1 MLMRRLISGFTMIE
15 LLIGIVVLA
24 LLLGLG
30 APSFMVWM
38 QNAQIRN
45 AADAVLN
52 GMQLARTEAIRRN
65 KPVQFSL
72 RIQSGWD
79 VTIVNPSADDK
90 VQVCPTSS
98 NPCVVQTRTRN
109 EGSANVNVA
118 ATPGGSYAVTFDAMG
133 GPTSNP
139 DGSLTITSL
148 DFASSVSTDAPRPL
162 RIVVSLSGTIRMCD
176 PNATAGDPR
185 GCS

>member
-1 MLMRRLISGFTMIE
+1 MRPLIRGFTMIE
-15 LLIGIVVLA
+15 LLIGILVLA

-45 AADAVLN
+45 AADAALY

-65 KPVQFSL
+65 KPVQFIL
-72 RIQSGWD
+72 RTQSGWD
-79 VTIVNPSADDK
+79 ITIVNPSANDK

-98 NPCVVQTRTRN
+98 NPCVIQTRSRR
-109 EGSANVNVA
+109 EGSVNVNVG

-133 GPTSNP
+133 GPTGNA
-139 DGSLTITSL
+139 DGSLAITSL
-148 DFASSVSTDAPRPL
+148 DFTSSVSTNAPRPM

-176 PNATAGDPR
+176 PNAPAGDAR
-185 GCS
+185 RCS